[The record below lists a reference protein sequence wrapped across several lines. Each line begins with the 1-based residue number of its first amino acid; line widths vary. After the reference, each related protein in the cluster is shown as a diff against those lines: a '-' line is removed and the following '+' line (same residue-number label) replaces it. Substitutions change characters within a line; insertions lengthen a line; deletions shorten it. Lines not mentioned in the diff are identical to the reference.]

1 MSISSCQSNSQFKTP
16 KPNIKTP
23 DMKNKTLSTDKTQYP
38 LVPMALNDDYSSVT
52 AEGLCRIRILKMKDF
67 SL

>member
-1 MSISSCQSNSQFKTP
+1 
-16 KPNIKTP
+16 
-23 DMKNKTLSTDKTQYP
+23 MKNKTLSTDKTQYP

-52 AEGLCRIRILKMKDF
+52 AEGLHRIRILKTNDF